1 MRLKHMFFLAAAV
14 LLTGCAKNELPLF
27 DEPFVYLETSTG
39 SDVAVVGADMQA
51 TVTYYIGL
59 SCPAFTEPIGVNF
72 SVTCG
77 SGLSEGVDYDVV
89 TQGNTVSFL
98 PGIWRMP
105 VRIQWKEHA
114 IDESRDNTVT
124 ITLTGTSTG
133 TFTLGFPGP
142 AAKGSKLVITKKNL

>member
-1 MRLKHMFFLAAAV
+1 MKLKYTLILAATV

-27 DEPFVYLETSTG
+27 DEPFVYVETSTG
-39 SDVAVVGADMQA
+39 ADVAVVGADMKA
-51 TVTYYIGL
+51 TVTYYIGI

-77 SGLSEGVDYDVV
+77 SGLAEGVDYTVV
-89 TQGNTVSFL
+89 TPGNTVSFL

-105 VRIQWKEHA
+105 K
-114 IDESRDNTVT
+114 DNTVT
-124 ITLTGTSTG
+124 IAITGTSPDS
-133 TFTLGFPGP
+133 FTIGFPGP

>member
-1 MRLKHMFFLAAAV
+1 MKLKHTTLLAAAV

-27 DEPFVYLETSTG
+27 DEPFVYVETSTG
-39 SDVAVVGADMQA
+39 ANVAVVGADMKA

-59 SCPAFTEPIGVNF
+59 SCPAFTDPIGVNF

-77 SGLSEGVDYDVV
+77 SGLAEGVDYEVV
-89 TQGNTVSFL
+89 TPGGAVTFL

-105 VRIQWKEHA
+105 LRIQWKEHA
-114 IDESRDNTVT
+114 IDESKDNTVT
-124 ITLTGTSTG
+124 IAITGTSTG
-133 TFTLGFPGP
+133 TFTLGYPGP